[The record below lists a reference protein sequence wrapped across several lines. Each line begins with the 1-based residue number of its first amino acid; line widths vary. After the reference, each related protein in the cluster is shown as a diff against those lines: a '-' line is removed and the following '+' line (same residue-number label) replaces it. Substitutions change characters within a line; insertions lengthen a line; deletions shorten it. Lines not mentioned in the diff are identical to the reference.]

1 MSEFVNVTEV
11 EKLPLD
17 KIDSLIAI
25 DADKSIK
32 RTSITVDQVIDED
45 STNPISSKGVWDA
58 IEEFRGEVGAVI
70 DDINT
75 EIQDLDDDII
85 DIRDEIITLND
96 SLDDYATKE
105 DVDSKIAEIPTP
117 DLTGYATESYVSE
130 NYQPK
135 GDYLTSIPS
144 EYITETELNTAIG
157 AIDLTAYATTAYV
170 DGLIGDINSVLDEIN
185 GEEV

>member
-25 DADKSIK
+25 DADKNIK
-32 RTSITVDQVIDED
+32 RTSITVDQIIDED

-58 IEEFRGEVGAVI
+58 IEEFRGEVGVVI

-85 DIRDEIITLND
+85 DIRDEIIILND

-105 DVDSKIAEIPTP
+105 WVGNEIQDAIQGGVDLSNYYTKAEVDTKIAEIPTP
-117 DLTGYATESYVSE
+117 
-130 NYQPK
+130 
-135 GDYLTSIPS
+135 
-144 EYITETELNTAIG
+144 
-157 AIDLTAYATTAYV
+157 DLTAYATTAYV